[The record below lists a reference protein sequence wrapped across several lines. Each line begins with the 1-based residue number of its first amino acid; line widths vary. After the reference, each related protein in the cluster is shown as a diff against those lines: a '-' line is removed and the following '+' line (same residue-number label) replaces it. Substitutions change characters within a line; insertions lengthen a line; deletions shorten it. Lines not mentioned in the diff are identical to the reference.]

1 MQREPYWDYMARRL
15 REEQQMRDSF
25 HIKLT
30 DQEKQKV
37 SKVFDEVDIL
47 KKEVSQLQ
55 ENLQNSYIK
64 IKELRDQ
71 VDYYEKLNGPQL
83 EFTF

>member
-1 MQREPYWDYMARRL
+1 M
-15 REEQQMRDSF
+15 
-25 HIKLT
+25 T

>member
-1 MQREPYWDYMARRL
+1 
-15 REEQQMRDSF
+15 MRDSF